1 MKTKKVDYLEND
13 FETTDRDIPEVKAVS
28 FFDALKDIKTEQVI
42 EEDKSREVTST
53 AVDNI
58 DQLTSIY
65 TDKVKED
72 NENDDSS
79 PMEDSE
85 AGEDEAGEDEY
96 AFDESFLVNSDI
108 AETPPTDWATIK
120 SLLTKEF
127 RKQLITLGILV
138 VALLSIAIPY
148 FSYICGRN
156 RGKGLNF
163 IFIVLI
169 IGLGAAVY
177 MYGVKVAVKIKKFL
191 RERNYL
197 G

>member
-13 FETTDRDIPEVKAVS
+13 FEITDRDIPEVKAVS

-72 NENDDSS
+72 NENDEGS
-79 PMEDSE
+79 PMEDS
-85 AGEDEAGEDEY
+85 EAGEDEY

-108 AETPPTDWATIK
+108 AETSPTDWATIK

>member
-28 FFDALKDIKTEQVI
+28 FFDALEDIKTEQVI

-58 DQLTSIY
+58 DHLTSIY

-72 NENDDSS
+72 NEDNENDDSS
-79 PMEDSE
+79 LMEDS
-85 AGEDEAGEDEY
+85 EAGEDEY

-108 AETPPTDWATIK
+108 AEIPPTDWATIK

-138 VALLSIAIPY
+138 VALLSLAIPY

>member
-28 FFDALKDIKTEQVI
+28 FFDALEDIKTEQVI

-72 NENDDSS
+72 NEDNENDDSS
-79 PMEDSE
+79 LMEDS
-85 AGEDEAGEDEY
+85 EAGEDEY

>member
-13 FETTDRDIPEVKAVS
+13 FEITDRDIPEVKAVS

-58 DQLTSIY
+58 DHLTSIY
-65 TDKVKED
+65 TDKVEED

-79 PMEDSE
+79 PMEDS
-85 AGEDEAGEDEY
+85 EAGEDEY

-108 AETPPTDWATIK
+108 AETPPTDLATIK

-148 FSYICGRN
+148 FSYICGRD